1 MKLLRKHE
9 SGTHVRYLYTTDLS
23 LSGEEAFRV
32 GDRGPQ
38 RDVKAHSSSWR
49 RETLQGYLTI
59 FTINNVVREL
69 VGELNL
75 RSVEAFLRF
84 VERHLG
90 GPPGLMKTFN
100 LR

>member
-1 MKLLRKHE
+1 MLA
-9 SGTHVRYLYTTDLS
+9 GTRLHDTREVPLHDLPLAQRGGG
-23 LSGEEAFRV
+23 LSCGRS
-32 GDRGPQ
+32 R
-38 RDVKAHSSSWR
+38 SSTGTSRPWDSSFWR
-49 RETLQGYLTI
+49 RERLRGYLTI
-59 FTINNVVREL
+59 FTVTNVVREL

-90 GPPGLMKTFN
+90 GPPGLMKIFK

>member
-1 MKLLRKHE
+1 MILGLP
-9 SGTHVRYLYTTDLS
+9 
-23 LSGEEAFRV
+23 F
-32 GDRGPQ
+32 
-38 RDVKAHSSSWR
+38 WR
-49 RETLQGYLTI
+49 RERLQGYLTI

-84 VERHLG
+84 VERYLG
-90 GPPGLMKTFN
+90 GPPGLMKIFK